1 MPRWYWWVA
10 GVIGARAVWEN
21 VSPEAA
27 GALAVVLLLG
37 YWGYRLG
44 TAPSVGETRA
54 RAAWRELRG
63 IVLEVSDAVLG
74 WTLILLL
81 LLAIAGLIATWPP
94 GWLLIT
100 IVVVLVV
107 AVPLVLIA
115 SVLGVSNVVDRIR
128 SRRWTAIRQHLEPV
142 LAAWERHALSTE
154 PTDHAVVERVIGGVY
169 ARKRGLKPPA
179 VRWASSPPEFTR
191 MLEAVEERPRLHKP
205 PPSWVSVLAW
215 STSFVTWHSIW
226 AVAADDGDADG
237 LPSAEIEA
245 ALAAAAGADG
255 LDLLVEHTS
264 CFAFRTGVA
273 VVLERPT
280 EIHVDDAALHNPTGP
295 AVRFPGG
302 WTGWAIEGVPVP
314 AEAIEHP
321 DRFDPHLALT
331 HPNVDVRRVL
341 LDHLGWHRVVSSSG
355 LTPRAQ
361 DEHGRLWQLPVP
373 DDDPV
378 LLLEVENATAEADGT
393 HRRYFLRVP
402 PDMRSPREATAW
414 TFGLP
419 ELEYAPDAES

>member
-142 LAAWERHALSTE
+142 LAAWERS
-154 PTDHAVVERVIGGVY
+154 
-169 ARKRGLKPPA
+169 
-179 VRWASSPPEFTR
+179 
-191 MLEAVEERPRLHKP
+191 RP
-205 PPSWVSVLAW
+205 S
-215 STSFVTWHSIW
+215 
-226 AVAADDGDADG
+226 
-237 LPSAEIEA
+237 
-245 ALAAAAGADG
+245 
-255 LDLLVEHTS
+255 
-264 CFAFRTGVA
+264 
-273 VVLERPT
+273 RPT
-280 EIHVDDAALHNPTGP
+280 TL
-295 AVRFPGG
+295 
-302 WTGWAIEGVPVP
+302 
-314 AEAIEHP
+314 
-321 DRFDPHLALT
+321 
-331 HPNVDVRRVL
+331 
-341 LDHLGWHRVVSSSG
+341 SSS
-355 LTPRAQ
+355 A
-361 DEHGRLWQLPVP
+361 
-373 DDDPV
+373 
-378 LLLEVENATAEADGT
+378 
-393 HRRYFLRVP
+393 
-402 PDMRSPREATAW
+402 
-414 TFGLP
+414 
-419 ELEYAPDAES
+419 